1 MSTAPSS
8 RRERQRQATLDEIVQ
23 ASRSLLGE
31 PGGLTLRAVAQKVGM
46 TAPALY
52 RYVDDYKALVRLI
65 ARDIDR
71 ETAALIRAARD
82 SQPEDDPV
90 ARIICSA
97 VAFRRWA
104 LENKPEFALVFA
116 NPLSTAEDHAEVMT
130 EEETGPVFSEMVW
143 QLWLR
148 YRFPLPPIDSLDPLI
163 VETVDDP
170 VFPGKLEGLPEEAR
184 TLVWVLIQSWAR
196 LYGTVTLEVFGH
208 CDPRVIDSAALFRSM
223 LAGQAELFGIT
234 DELPR
239 LAPLIDAWLAGGQIG
254 G

>member
-1 MSTAPSS
+1 MTTASAPGST
-8 RRERQRQATLDEIVQ
+8 RRERQRQATLDEIVR

-31 PGGLTLRAVAQKVGM
+31 PGGLTLRAVAQKMGM

-82 SQPEDDPV
+82 AQPVDDPA
-90 ARIICSA
+90 ARIISSA

-104 LENKPEFALVFA
+104 LANRDEFALVFA
-116 NPLSTAEDHAEVMT
+116 NPLSTREDHVEVMT

-143 QLWLR
+143 ELWLK
-148 YRFPLPPIDSLDPLI
+148 YRFPLPDQSSLDPLV
-163 VETVDDP
+163 VEAIEDP
-170 VFPGKLEGLPEEAR
+170 VFPGKLDALPEQAR
-184 TLVWVLIQSWAR
+184 SLVWVLMQSWAR

-208 CDPRVIDSAALFRSM
+208 CDPRIIESGALFVSM
-223 LAGQAELFGIT
+223 LMGQAERLGIV
-234 DELPR
+234 EEIPR
-239 LAPLIDAWLAGGQIG
+239 LLPLIEAGLGRS
-254 G
+254 

>member
-1 MSTAPSS
+1 LGSVPTTT
-8 RRERQRQATLDEIVQ
+8 RRERQRQATLDEIVR

-71 ETAALIRAARD
+71 ETAALIRGARD
-82 SQPEDDPV
+82 SQPADDPA

-104 LENKPEFALVFA
+104 LANRAEFALVFA
-116 NPLSTAEDHAEVMT
+116 NPLSTPEDHVEVMT

-143 QLWLR
+143 ELWAK
-148 YRFPLPPIDSLDPLI
+148 YRFPLPDPGTLDPLV
-163 VETVDDP
+163 VEAMEDP
-170 VFPGKLEGLPEEAR
+170 VFPGKLDALPDEAR
-184 TLVWVLIQSWAR
+184 TLVWLLMQSWAR

-208 CDPRVIDSAALFRSM
+208 CDPRILDSAALFRSM

-234 DELPR
+234 HELPR
-239 LAPLIDAWLAGGQIG
+239 LAPLIEEWLAQT
-254 G
+254 

>member
-1 MSTAPSS
+1 VTAATSTGASS
-8 RRERQRQATLDEIVQ
+8 RRERQRQATLDEIVR

-46 TAPALY
+46 TAPGLY

-71 ETAALIRAARD
+71 ETAALVRGARD
-82 SQPEDDPV
+82 SQPADDPA
-90 ARIICSA
+90 ARIIRSA

-104 LENKPEFALVFA
+104 LDNRAEFALVFA
-116 NPLSTAEDHAEVMT
+116 DPMSTAEEHAEVMT

-143 QLWLR
+143 QLWER
-148 YRFPLPPIDSLDPLI
+148 YRFPLPDPASLDERV
-163 VETVDDP
+163 VEAIEDP
-170 VFPGKLEGLPEEAR
+170 VLPGKLDGLPEEAR
-184 TLVWVLIQSWAR
+184 SLVWVLMQSWAR

-208 CDPRVIDSAALFRSM
+208 CDPRIIDSAALFRAM

-234 DELPR
+234 HELPR
-239 LAPLIDAWLAGGQIG
+239 LAPLIESWLAE
-254 G
+254 

>member
-1 MSTAPSS
+1 VTAAASTGASS
-8 RRERQRQATLDEIVQ
+8 RRERQRQATLDEIVR

-82 SQPEDDPV
+82 SQPVDDPA
-90 ARIICSA
+90 ARIIRSA

-104 LENKPEFALVFA
+104 LDNRDEFALVFA
-116 NPLSTAEDHAEVMT
+116 NPLSTTQDHLEVIS
-130 EEETGPVFSEMVW
+130 EEETGQVFSEMVW
-143 QLWLR
+143 DLWLK
-148 YRFPLPPIDSLDPLI
+148 YRFPLPDHSSLDPLV
-163 VETVDDP
+163 VEAIEDP
-170 VFPGKLEGLPEEAR
+170 VFPGKLDRLPDEAR
-184 TLVWVLIQSWAR
+184 TLVWVLVQSWAR

-208 CDPRVIDSAALFRSM
+208 CDPRLIESAALFRSM
-223 LAGQAELFGIT
+223 LSGQAELFGIT
-234 DELPR
+234 HELPR
-239 LAPLIDAWLAGGQIG
+239 LGPLIESWLAP
-254 G
+254 